1 MWCSAPTYVAHAPL
15 SLHYSHTL
23 RQDMIT
29 ADFSHHYLEF
39 GEDSIVLRLPCGI
52 AIDLLRYW
60 DGQPVR
66 FVCCERAKGSS
77 KNKTPWGRV
86 FFCVVVERVDDDSD
100 GGEKLYQRFKE

>member
-1 MWCSAPTYVAHAPL
+1 
-15 SLHYSHTL
+15 
-23 RQDMIT
+23 MIT